1 LVGIFCNAGIPIL
14 EFLTQALFGLCW
26 RLASLHP
33 AVIPWP
39 TGHQAANHLHSPL
52 AKRCPGAQFLTK
64 HRGIVMASS
73 HFAIERPRRISISI
87 QGYDAKAKTE
97 EQKRKRF
104 ESHRRKDKRDK
115 RRAQE
120 ALASNANASAQA
132 ASELE
137 AMSVAAGQPAAQ
149 QAPFERELAD
159 AFTARPGNAKERLY
173 ADG

>member
-1 LVGIFCNAGIPIL
+1 
-14 EFLTQALFGLCW
+14 
-26 RLASLHP
+26 
-33 AVIPWP
+33 
-39 TGHQAANHLHSPL
+39 
-52 AKRCPGAQFLTK
+52 
-64 HRGIVMASS
+64 MASS
-73 HFAIERPRRISISI
+73 HFVIERPRRISISI

-104 ESHRRKDKRDK
+104 ESHHRKDKRDKRDK